1 MATGFTSGMRNHR
14 VTILNKVQPSERQ
27 FGEKTGYRRDGS
39 LWSSYEF
46 SKGTMALREGA
57 LDAYDS
63 VMFRLNFSGN
73 VAKKIT
79 RESLIEMHGKIYQIQ
94 SLNEDYHDNKI
105 IIRATEMTTQVNIMD
120 YRKIVTSQEHT
131 VVTYDN
137 NVVMAL
143 HEEV

>member
-1 MATGFTSGMRNHR
+1 MSTGFTSGMRNHR
-14 VTILNKVQPSERQ
+14 ITILNKVAPAEKA
-27 FGEKTGYRRDGS
+27 FGEKTGYKREGS
-39 LWSSYEF
+39 LNSSYEF
-46 SKGTMALREGA
+46 NKGTKALREGA

-105 IIRATEMTTQVNIMD
+105 IIRATEMTTQVNIVPEP
-120 YRKIVTSQEHT
+120 YSSSSIEGGSTES
-131 VVTYDN
+131 
-137 NVVMAL
+137 
-143 HEEV
+143 HEVGQ